1 MGGCGRDAPF
11 AYTVLTAT
19 SEPVCG
25 AVRCGRSVGRS
36 CIDVLLLQSSY
47 SDATVK
53 HIVILRVLT
62 APLCTASAV
71 RCGAVRSW
79 AVVQTRTLERWNK
92 NPGPPAPVEPR
103 AGPTGRHKM
112 ADLLRARLGAP

>member
-1 MGGCGRDAPF
+1 MARGVKSVDVSDLPDLLT
-11 AYTVLTAT
+11 TVFTAT

-53 HIVILRVLT
+53 HIVILRV
-62 APLCTASAV
+62 
-71 RCGAVRSW
+71 
-79 AVVQTRTLERWNK
+79 
-92 NPGPPAPVEPR
+92 
-103 AGPTGRHKM
+103 
-112 ADLLRARLGAP
+112 